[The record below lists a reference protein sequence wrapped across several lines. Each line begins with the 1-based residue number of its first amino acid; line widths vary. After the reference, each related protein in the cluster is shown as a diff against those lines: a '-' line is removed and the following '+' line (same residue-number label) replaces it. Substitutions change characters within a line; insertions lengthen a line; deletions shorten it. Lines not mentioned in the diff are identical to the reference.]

1 MGKNLVRFAGEV
13 LRRARHTGAP
23 FLHCCIIATGRG
35 FHMNDVYRRTEVFL
49 EAYSLHEQAVDMD
62 KSCERFMQEMSLGLS
77 GEPSSLKMIPTY
89 TSAEGSIKAGEK
101 VVVLDMG
108 GTNFRVALVTFSDD
122 LTPEI
127 SHFHKTGMPGVSH
140 EVSFDE
146 FYEAVADQVEKVID
160 LSDNI
165 GFCFSYAAEIT
176 PDRDGIPI
184 VFSKEIKAPQ
194 VIGKPIGKS
203 LLQELSRRGYDV
215 KNKKIAVLNDT
226 VATLLAG
233 RSIAQE
239 GEYSS
244 YIGFILGTGTNT
256 AYMEASDKISTVPSF
271 YSPHMIINVE
281 SGNYDLSIS
290 PLDRRFFET
299 TKDPSI
305 YHFEKMISGAYLGAF
320 SRIVLEQA
328 IEEGVL
334 SATFASSYRRI
345 EPINTMRM
353 SHYLE
358 MPLNREYDLVRCIHN
373 EEDALALHLILDAII
388 RRAAKLTAVNL
399 SAAVLLSGEGTN
411 PRHPVLINADGTT
424 FYKTE
429 NLEFYTREYLDSFLK
444 GKKRRYVKMVH
455 LDNAPILGAAIAP
468 LV

>member
-1 MGKNLVRFAGEV
+1 
-13 LRRARHTGAP
+13 
-23 FLHCCIIATGRG
+23 
-35 FHMNDVYRRTEVFL
+35 MNDVYRRTEAFL
-49 EAYSLHEQAVDMD
+49 TTYSLHEQAVDMD
-62 KSCERFMQEMSLGLS
+62 RSCELFMQEMSSGLA
-77 GEPSSLKMIPTY
+77 GEVSSLKMIPTY
-89 TSAEGSIKAGEK
+89 TSAEGTIRAGDT

-108 GTNFRVALVTFSDD
+108 GTNFRVALVTFRDD

-146 FYEAVADQVEKVID
+146 FYAAVADQVEKVID

-194 VIGKPIGKS
+194 VIGKPIGRS
-203 LLQELSRRGYDV
+203 LLEELARRGFDV
-215 KNKKIAVLNDT
+215 KRKNIAVLNDT

-233 RSIAQE
+233 RSIAK
-239 GEYSS
+239 GDEYSS

-256 AYMEASDKISTVPSF
+256 AYMESSGKISGVSSF
-271 YSPHMIINVE
+271 NSSHMIINVE
-281 SGNYDLSIS
+281 SGNYDLTIS
-290 PLDRRFFET
+290 PLDRKFFDM

-320 SRIVLEQA
+320 SRVVLEQA
-328 IEEGVL
+328 IEEGIL
-334 SATFASSYRRI
+334 SSAFETAYRSI

-358 MPLNREYDLVRCIHN
+358 MPLNTEYDLVRCIHN
-373 EEDALALHLILDAII
+373 EDDALALHLILDAII

-399 SAAVLLSGEGTN
+399 SAAVLLSEEGTH
-411 PRHPVLINADGTT
+411 PRRPVLINADGTT

-429 NLEFYTREYLDSFLK
+429 NLEFYTRFYLDSFLR